1 MSLYSKEIMT
11 PCGPLTLLC
20 DGRAL
25 TAVRFGREADGAAT
39 AKTAQS
45 GTIQSGTIQSGA
57 GAETRKKEM
66 PAQEVQEMQEA
77 LGAREVQEARAAQE
91 ILEQAAREIDE
102 YFEGKRRAFT
112 VPTAAAGTPFQ
123 QAVWNALKEIPYGET
138 RTYGEIAR
146 RIGHPRASRAVGQA
160 NNRNPLPIVVPCHRV
175 IGASGALTG
184 YAGGLA
190 VKERLLEL
198 ERTPRRRSCSAPESG
213 SSR

>member
-1 MSLYSKEIMT
+1 MGLYRKEIMT

-39 AKTAQS
+39 AKAAQ
-45 GTIQSGTIQSGA
+45 A
-57 GAETRKKEM
+57 GAEMFEKVM
-66 PAQEVQEMQEA
+66 PTQQT
-77 LGAREVQEARAAQE
+77 QEARAAQE
-91 ILEQAAREIDE
+91 ILEQAAREIGE
-102 YFEGKRRAFT
+102 YFEGKRRAFA

-175 IGASGALTG
+175 IGTSGALTG

-198 ERTPRRRSCSAPESG
+198 ERTPRRRSCSAPENA
-213 SSR
+213 SSC

>member
-1 MSLYSKEIMT
+1 MSLYSKKITT

-20 DGRAL
+20 DGRTLVAI
-25 TAVRFGREADGAAT
+25 RFGREADGAAT
-39 AKTAQS
+39 AKAAQ
-45 GTIQSGTIQSGA
+45 A
-57 GAETRKKEM
+57 GAEMFEKVM
-66 PAQEVQEMQEA
+66 PTQQT
-77 LGAREVQEARAAQE
+77 QEARAAQE
-91 ILEQAAREIDE
+91 ILEQAAREIGE
-102 YFEGKRRAFT
+102 YFEGKRRAFA

-190 VKERLLEL
+190 VKVRLLEL

>member
-1 MSLYSKEIMT
+1 MGLYRKEIMT

-39 AKTAQS
+39 AKTAQA
-45 GTIQSGTIQSGA
+45 GTIQSGA

-77 LGAREVQEARAAQE
+77 QE
-91 ILEQAAREIDE
+91 ILEQAAREIGE
-102 YFEGKRRAFT
+102 YFEGKRRAFA

>member
-1 MSLYSKEIMT
+1 MGLYRKEIMT

-39 AKTAQS
+39 AKTAQ
-45 GTIQSGTIQSGA
+45 A
-57 GAETRKKEM
+57 GAEMFEKVM
-66 PAQEVQEMQEA
+66 PTQQT
-77 LGAREVQEARAAQE
+77 QEARAAQE
-91 ILEQAAREIDE
+91 ILEQAAREIGE
-102 YFEGKRRAFT
+102 YFEGKRRAFA

-175 IGASGALTG
+175 IGTSGALTG

-198 ERTPRRRSCSAPESG
+198 ERTPRRRSCSAPENA
-213 SSR
+213 SSC

>member
-1 MSLYSKEIMT
+1 MGLYRKEIMT

-25 TAVRFGREADGAAT
+25 TAIRFGREADGAAT
-39 AKTAQS
+39 AKAAQ
-45 GTIQSGTIQSGA
+45 A
-57 GAETRKKEM
+57 GAEMFEKVM
-66 PAQEVQEMQEA
+66 PTQQT
-77 LGAREVQEARAAQE
+77 QEARAAQE
-91 ILEQAAREIDE
+91 ILEQAAREIGE
-102 YFEGKRRAFT
+102 YFEGKRRAFA

-190 VKERLLEL
+190 VKVRLLEL

>member
-1 MSLYSKEIMT
+1 MSLYSKKITT

-20 DGRAL
+20 DGRTLVAI
-25 TAVRFGREADGAAT
+25 RFGREADGAAT
-39 AKTAQS
+39 AKAAQ
-45 GTIQSGTIQSGA
+45 A
-57 GAETRKKEM
+57 GAEMFEKVM
-66 PAQEVQEMQEA
+66 PTQQT
-77 LGAREVQEARAAQE
+77 QEARAAQE
-91 ILEQAAREIDE
+91 ILEQAAREIGE
-102 YFEGKRRAFT
+102 YFEGKRRAFA

-175 IGASGALTG
+175 IGTSGALTG

-198 ERTPRRRSCSAPESG
+198 ERTPRRRSCSAPENA
-213 SSR
+213 SSC

>member
-1 MSLYSKEIMT
+1 MGLYRKEIMT

-39 AKTAQS
+39 AKAAQ
-45 GTIQSGTIQSGA
+45 A
-57 GAETRKKEM
+57 GAEMFEKVM
-66 PAQEVQEMQEA
+66 PTQQT
-77 LGAREVQEARAAQE
+77 QEARAAQE
-91 ILEQAAREIDE
+91 ILEQAAREIGE
-102 YFEGKRRAFT
+102 YFEGKRRAFA

-190 VKERLLEL
+190 VKVRLLEL

>member
-1 MSLYSKEIMT
+1 MGLYRKEIMT

-39 AKTAQS
+39 AKTAQ
-45 GTIQSGTIQSGA
+45 A
-57 GAETRKKEM
+57 GAEMFEKVM
-66 PAQEVQEMQEA
+66 PTQQT
-77 LGAREVQEARAAQE
+77 QEARAAQE
-91 ILEQAAREIDE
+91 ILEQAAREIGE
-102 YFEGKRRAFT
+102 YFEGKRRAFA
-112 VPTAAAGTPFQ
+112 VPTAAAVTPFQ

-190 VKERLLEL
+190 VKVRLLEL

>member
-1 MSLYSKEIMT
+1 MGLYRKEIMT

-39 AKTAQS
+39 AKTAQA
-45 GTIQSGTIQSGA
+45 GTIQSGA

-77 LGAREVQEARAAQE
+77 QE
-91 ILEQAAREIDE
+91 ILEQAAREIGE
-102 YFEGKRRAFT
+102 YFEGKRRAFA

-138 RTYGEIAR
+138 RSYGEIAR
-146 RIGHPRASRAVGQA
+146 QIGHPRASRAVGQA

-184 YAGGLA
+184 YAGGLDIK
-190 VKERLLEL
+190 VRLLEL
-198 ERTPRRRSCSAPESG
+198 ERHTPRRHSCSAPENASN
-213 SSR
+213 R

>member
-1 MSLYSKEIMT
+1 
-11 PCGPLTLLC
+11 
-20 DGRAL
+20 
-25 TAVRFGREADGAAT
+25 
-39 AKTAQS
+39 
-45 GTIQSGTIQSGA
+45 
-57 GAETRKKEM
+57 
-66 PAQEVQEMQEA
+66 MQE
-77 LGAREVQEARAAQE
+77 AQE
-91 ILEQAAREIDE
+91 ILEQAAREIGE
-102 YFEGKRRAFT
+102 YFEGKRRAFA

-190 VKERLLEL
+190 VKVRLLEL

>member
-1 MSLYSKEIMT
+1 MSLYSKKITT

-20 DGRAL
+20 DGRTLVAI
-25 TAVRFGREADGAAT
+25 RFGREADGAAT
-39 AKTAQS
+39 AKAAQ
-45 GTIQSGTIQSGA
+45 A
-57 GAETRKKEM
+57 GAEMFEKVM
-66 PAQEVQEMQEA
+66 PTQQT
-77 LGAREVQEARAAQE
+77 QEARAAQE
-91 ILEQAAREIDE
+91 IPEQAAREIGE
-102 YFEGKRRAFT
+102 YFEGKRRAFA

-175 IGASGALTG
+175 IGTSGALTG

-198 ERTPRRRSCSAPESG
+198 ERTPRRRSCSAPENA
-213 SSR
+213 SSC

>member
-1 MSLYSKEIMT
+1 MGLYRKEIMT

-39 AKTAQS
+39 AKTAQA
-45 GTIQSGTIQSGA
+45 GTIQSGA

-77 LGAREVQEARAAQE
+77 QE
-91 ILEQAAREIDE
+91 ILEQAAREIGE
-102 YFEGKRRAFT
+102 YFEGKRRAFA

-198 ERTPRRRSCSAPESG
+198 ERTPRRRSCSAPENA
-213 SSR
+213 SSC

>member
-1 MSLYSKEIMT
+1 MGLYRKEIMT

-39 AKTAQS
+39 AKTAQ
-45 GTIQSGTIQSGA
+45 A
-57 GAETRKKEM
+57 GAEMFEKVM
-66 PAQEVQEMQEA
+66 PTQQT
-77 LGAREVQEARAAQE
+77 QEARAAQE
-91 ILEQAAREIDE
+91 ILEQAAREIGE
-102 YFEGKRRAFT
+102 YFEGKRRAFA

-190 VKERLLEL
+190 VKVRLLEL

-213 SSR
+213 SSC

>member
-1 MSLYSKEIMT
+1 MGLYRKEITT
-11 PCGPLTLLC
+11 PCGLLTLLC

-25 TAVRFGREADGAAT
+25 VAIRFGREADGTATGGTAT
-39 AKTAQS
+39 ATT
-45 GTIQSGTIQSGA
+45 GTMQACSGA
-57 GAETRKKEM
+57 EARKKEM
-66 PAQEVQEMQEA
+66 PAPEEQ
-77 LGAREVQEARAAQE
+77 AAQE
-91 ILEQAAREIDE
+91 EQEKQTAQEVLAQAAREIGE
-102 YFEGKRRAFT
+102 YFAGRRRAFT

-123 QAVWNALKEIPYGET
+123 QAVWNALKKIPYGET
-138 RTYGEIAR
+138 RSYGEIAR

-175 IGASGALTG
+175 IGTSGALTG

-190 VKERLLEL
+190 VKVRLLEL

>member
-1 MSLYSKEIMT
+1 MGLYRKEIMT

-39 AKTAQS
+39 AKAAQ
-45 GTIQSGTIQSGA
+45 A
-57 GAETRKKEM
+57 GAEMFEKVM
-66 PAQEVQEMQEA
+66 PTQQT
-77 LGAREVQEARAAQE
+77 QEARAAQE
-91 ILEQAAREIDE
+91 ILEQAAREIGE
-102 YFEGKRRAFT
+102 YFEGKRRAFA

>member
-1 MSLYSKEIMT
+1 MGLYRKEIMT

-39 AKTAQS
+39 AKAAQ
-45 GTIQSGTIQSGA
+45 A
-57 GAETRKKEM
+57 GAEMFEKVM
-66 PAQEVQEMQEA
+66 PTQQT
-77 LGAREVQEARAAQE
+77 QEARAAQE
-91 ILEQAAREIDE
+91 ILEQAAREIGE
-102 YFEGKRRAFT
+102 YFEGKRRAFA

-198 ERTPRRRSCSAPESG
+198 ERTPRRRSCSAPENA
-213 SSR
+213 SSC

>member
-1 MSLYSKEIMT
+1 MGRYRKEIMT

-39 AKTAQS
+39 AKTAQA
-45 GTIQSGTIQSGA
+45 GTIQSGA

-77 LGAREVQEARAAQE
+77 QE
-91 ILEQAAREIDE
+91 ILEQAAREIGE
-102 YFEGKRRAFT
+102 YFEGKRRAFA

-190 VKERLLEL
+190 VKVRLLEL

>member
-1 MSLYSKEIMT
+1 MGLYRKEIMT

-39 AKTAQS
+39 AKTAQ
-45 GTIQSGTIQSGA
+45 A
-57 GAETRKKEM
+57 GAEMFEKVM
-66 PAQEVQEMQEA
+66 PTQQT
-77 LGAREVQEARAAQE
+77 QEARAAQE
-91 ILEQAAREIDE
+91 ILEQAAREIGE
-102 YFEGKRRAFT
+102 YFEGKRRAFA

-175 IGASGALTG
+175 IGTSGALTG

>member
-1 MSLYSKEIMT
+1 MGLYRKEIMT

-25 TAVRFGREADGAAT
+25 TAVRCGREADGAAT
-39 AKTAQS
+39 AKTAQ
-45 GTIQSGTIQSGA
+45 A
-57 GAETRKKEM
+57 GAEMFEKVM
-66 PAQEVQEMQEA
+66 PTQQT
-77 LGAREVQEARAAQE
+77 QEARAAQE
-91 ILEQAAREIDE
+91 ILEQAAREIGE
-102 YFEGKRRAFT
+102 YFEGKRRAFA

-175 IGASGALTG
+175 IGTSGALTG

>member
-1 MSLYSKEIMT
+1 MGLYRKEIMT

-39 AKTAQS
+39 AKTAQA

-77 LGAREVQEARAAQE
+77 QE
-91 ILEQAAREIDE
+91 ILEQAAREIGE
-102 YFEGKRRAFT
+102 YFEGKRRAFA

-123 QAVWNALKEIPYGET
+123 QAVWNALKEIP
-138 RTYGEIAR
+138 YGEIAR

-198 ERTPRRRSCSAPESG
+198 ERTPRRRSCSAPENA
-213 SSR
+213 SSC

>member
-1 MSLYSKEIMT
+1 MGLYRKEIMT

-39 AKTAQS
+39 AKTAQA
-45 GTIQSGTIQSGA
+45 GTIQSGA

-77 LGAREVQEARAAQE
+77 QE
-91 ILEQAAREIDE
+91 ILEQAAREIGE
-102 YFEGKRRAFT
+102 YFEGKRRAFA

-175 IGASGALTG
+175 IGTSGALTG

-198 ERTPRRRSCSAPESG
+198 ERTPRRRSCSAPENA
-213 SSR
+213 SSC

>member
-1 MSLYSKEIMT
+1 MGLYRKEIMT

-39 AKTAQS
+39 AKTAQA
-45 GTIQSGTIQSGA
+45 GTIQSGA

-77 LGAREVQEARAAQE
+77 QE
-91 ILEQAAREIDE
+91 ILEQAAREIGE
-102 YFEGKRRAFT
+102 YFEGKRRAFA

-190 VKERLLEL
+190 VKVRLLEL

>member
-1 MSLYSKEIMT
+1 MGLYRKEIMP

-25 TAVRFGREADGAAT
+25 TAVRCGREADGAAT
-39 AKTAQS
+39 AKTAQA

-77 LGAREVQEARAAQE
+77 QE
-91 ILEQAAREIDE
+91 ILEQAAREIGE
-102 YFEGKRRAFT
+102 YFEGKRRAFA

-190 VKERLLEL
+190 VKVRLLEL

>member
-1 MSLYSKEIMT
+1 
-11 PCGPLTLLC
+11 
-20 DGRAL
+20 
-25 TAVRFGREADGAAT
+25 
-39 AKTAQS
+39 
-45 GTIQSGTIQSGA
+45 
-57 GAETRKKEM
+57 
-66 PAQEVQEMQEA
+66 MQEA
-77 LGAREVQEARAAQE
+77 LGAQETLGARETEAAQE
-91 ILEQAAREIDE
+91 ILEQAAREIGE

-123 QAVWNALKEIPYGET
+123 QAVWNALKEISYGET

-146 RIGHPRASRAVGQA
+146 QIGHPRASRAVGQA

-175 IGASGALTG
+175 IGTSGALTG

>member
-1 MSLYSKEIMT
+1 MGLYRKEIMT

-25 TAVRFGREADGAAT
+25 TAIRFGREADGAAT
-39 AKTAQS
+39 AKAAQ
-45 GTIQSGTIQSGA
+45 A
-57 GAETRKKEM
+57 GAEMFEKVM
-66 PAQEVQEMQEA
+66 PTQQT
-77 LGAREVQEARAAQE
+77 QEARAAQE
-91 ILEQAAREIDE
+91 ILEQAAREIGE
-102 YFEGKRRAFT
+102 YFEGKRRAFA

>member
-1 MSLYSKEIMT
+1 MGLYRKEIMT

-25 TAVRFGREADGAAT
+25 TADRFGREPDGAAP
-39 AKTAQS
+39 AKAAQ
-45 GTIQSGTIQSGA
+45 A
-57 GAETRKKEM
+57 GAEMFEKVM
-66 PAQEVQEMQEA
+66 PTQQT
-77 LGAREVQEARAAQE
+77 QEARAAQE
-91 ILEQAAREIDE
+91 ILEQAAREIGE
-102 YFEGKRRAFT
+102 YFEGKRRAFA

-175 IGASGALTG
+175 IGTSGALTG

-198 ERTPRRRSCSAPESG
+198 ERTPRRRSCSAPENA
-213 SSR
+213 SSC

>member
-1 MSLYSKEIMT
+1 MGLYRKEIMT

-25 TAVRFGREADGAAT
+25 TAIRFGREADGAAT
-39 AKTAQS
+39 AKAAQ
-45 GTIQSGTIQSGA
+45 A
-57 GAETRKKEM
+57 GAEMFEKVM
-66 PAQEVQEMQEA
+66 PTQQT
-77 LGAREVQEARAAQE
+77 QEARAAQE
-91 ILEQAAREIDE
+91 ILEQAAREIGE
-102 YFEGKRRAFT
+102 YFEGKRRAFA

-160 NNRNPLPIVVPCHRV
+160 NNRNPLHIVVPCHRV

>member
-1 MSLYSKEIMT
+1 MSLYRKEIMT

-39 AKTAQS
+39 AKTAQA

-77 LGAREVQEARAAQE
+77 QE
-91 ILEQAAREIDE
+91 ILEQAAREIGE
-102 YFEGKRRAFT
+102 YFEGKRRAFA

-190 VKERLLEL
+190 VKVRLLEL
-198 ERTPRRRSCSAPESG
+198 ERTPRRRSCSAPESE

>member
-1 MSLYSKEIMT
+1 MGLYRKEIMT

-39 AKTAQS
+39 AKAAQ
-45 GTIQSGTIQSGA
+45 A
-57 GAETRKKEM
+57 GAEMFEKVM
-66 PAQEVQEMQEA
+66 PTQQT
-77 LGAREVQEARAAQE
+77 QEARAAQE
-91 ILEQAAREIDE
+91 ILEQAAREIGE
-102 YFEGKRRAFT
+102 YFEGTRRAFA

-175 IGASGALTG
+175 IGTSGALTG

-198 ERTPRRRSCSAPESG
+198 ERTPRRRSCSAPENA
-213 SSR
+213 SSC